1 MTSVQLG
8 AYTPKNDI
16 IEYLDINLGI
26 FFDGTKNSKANTNAR
41 LNNTETFKKY
51 GKDDDES
58 SYYNDWSN
66 VARLWDHYDKSTSL
80 YIEGIGT
87 EDEKKDSTIGYAF
100 GSGNTG
106 IRGKVR
112 IGCEKIVSE
121 KLTKILKAN
130 NKKKLRSITFD
141 VFGFSR
147 GAAAARN
154 FVYEI
159 GKSSY
164 KPSVIVEPRSG
175 VVSKFDSDG
184 ESTSNE
190 VLPACG
196 HLGLMCEKAGIKITA
211 NQIKVRFLGVFDTVS
226 SYSKYISAMPN
237 FNDVEELHLNEI
249 GKAQTVI
256 HFVAENEHR
265 QNFSLTRVNM
275 GKEKSFPGVHSDVGG
290 SYDTGPEVKE
300 ELETTWT
307 NKNNLEPFK
316 RKLIE
321 QSWYKEDELEITG
334 GFAYFALKGS
344 RKLIKKE
351 YSYIPLH
358 YMAEYAKKSTAPLN
372 LEALVDSKY
381 TISDDPLLVRVKGYL
396 KDYVM
401 GNGQPYTFK
410 PLADLDRKYAGAKIP
425 DQKYADYQK
434 EKQQQQDLRVLRNK
448 YLHWSARKEGIGM
461 DPNADGKRVIY

>member
-8 AYTPKNDI
+8 AYTPKNNI
-16 IEYLDINLGI
+16 TEYLDINLGI
-26 FFDGTKNSKANTNAR
+26 FFDGTKNSKTNTNERLANTSN
-41 LNNTETFKKY
+41 FQKY

-66 VARLWDHYDKSTSL
+66 VARLWDNYDKASSL

-87 EDEKKDSTIGYAF
+87 EDQKSDSTIGYAF
-100 GSGNTG
+100 GSGDTG

-112 IGCEKIVSE
+112 IACEKIVSE
-121 KLTKILKAN
+121 KLSRILMAN
-130 NKKKLRSITFD
+130 RSKKLRSITFD

-159 GKSSY
+159 GKSEY

-175 VVSKFDSDG
+175 TVSKFDSDG
-184 ESTSNE
+184 KPTDAQ

-196 HLGLMCEKAGIKITA
+196 HLGLMCEQAGFKIKP
-211 NQIKVRFLGVFDTVS
+211 NQIKVRFLGIFDTVS

-237 FNDVEELHLNEI
+237 FNDVDELHLNEI
-249 GKAQTVI
+249 GRAQTVI
-256 HFVAENEHR
+256 HFIAENEHR
-265 QNFSLTRVNM
+265 QNFSLTKVTM

-307 NKNNLEPFK
+307 NRNNLEVFK

-321 QSWYKEDELEITG
+321 QAWYKDNELEITG
-334 GFAYFALKGS
+334 GFAYFALKGT

-358 YMAEYAKKSTAPLN
+358 YMAQYAKIANNPINTTKVEQT
-372 LEALVDSKY
+372 KY
-381 TISDDPLLVRVKGYL
+381 SISDDALLVRVKGYL

-410 PLADLDRKYAGAKIP
+410 PLDQLDQKYAGAKIP
-425 DQKYADYQK
+425 ERKYADYQK
-434 EKQQQQDLRVLRNK
+434 EKQQQEDLRILRNK

-461 DPNADGKRVIY
+461 DPNADGKRIIY